1 MYWNGIPFPFV
12 DSLTK
17 ENLTLQ
23 ITKLPTLI
31 IDSGF
36 PWESLVG
43 AFIAGSIPA
52 FIAWKTIKNNNE
64 AIKRQITLAAQQK
77 KCEELRDMFANYI
90 SLQSNLVS
98 YLELIYDEHGGDRE
112 KIPFGIITET
122 RNDFY
127 KVKHCE
133 TLIYLLIGT
142 EDPFYERV
150 HSLIEDIDER
160 IDTFFYEY
168 NNESTEMFS
177 LDEDNK
183 NLLSLFSEILKR
195 EQAKI

>member
-77 KCEELRDMFANYI
+77 NVMSLEICLLTIFHCNQI
-90 SLQSNLVS
+90 SCP
-98 YLELIYDEHGGDRE
+98 I
-112 KIPFGIITET
+112 
-122 RNDFY
+122 
-127 KVKHCE
+127 
-133 TLIYLLIGT
+133 
-142 EDPFYERV
+142 
-150 HSLIEDIDER
+150 
-160 IDTFFYEY
+160 
-168 NNESTEMFS
+168 
-177 LDEDNK
+177 
-183 NLLSLFSEILKR
+183 LS
-195 EQAKI
+195 